1 MENQTHYL
9 EPKIFQ
15 YTFAMNEPEFRVHSG
30 DTVVAVT
37 RDARGYD
44 VNRESLPDKM
54 AQKKEGVAFLP
65 ANPLVG
71 PIYVEEARQGD
82 ALAVY
87 IEKIKLNR
95 PDAWSSHNPHF
106 ASLTGEGPGRR
117 YLLNPPIEQAMY
129 EWILDLERN
138 LGILEMPNSRL
149 KQVEIPLH
157 PFIGSIGVAPRYGRT
172 ETSLAPGEYGGN
184 MDCVETRENTTL
196 YLPVWAD
203 GAYLAFGD
211 IHAAQGDGE
220 LCGSALETTAE
231 VTLRIEVIKSR
242 QMDWPRLEDTEFIM
256 AAGSTRPLFEALAAA
271 QVELLNWL
279 TLDYGFDKWEAWQ
292 LNSQVGIMRIGN
304 VVDPYYTVV
313 AKFPK
318 QFLPSAQ

>member
-1 MENQTHYL
+1 MGSQTHYL
-9 EPKIFQ
+9 EQKVFH
-15 YTFAMNEPEFRVHSG
+15 YTFAMNEPELRVHGG
-30 DTVVAVT
+30 DTIVAVT

-44 VNRESLPDKM
+44 VNREPLTDDM
-54 AQKKEGVAFLP
+54 MQKQEGVSFLS

-71 PIYVEEARQGD
+71 PIYVEEAKQGD
-82 ALAVY
+82 ALAIH
-87 IEKIKLNR
+87 IEKIRLNR
-95 PDAWSSHNPHF
+95 PYAWSSHSPYF
-106 ASLTGEGPGRR
+106 ASLTGEGAGRR
-117 YLLNPPIEQAMY
+117 YLLNPPIEQRMY
-129 EWILDLERN
+129 EWILDLNRN

-149 KQVEIPLH
+149 KHVEIPLH

-184 MDCVETRENTTL
+184 MDCVDTGEDSTL

-231 VTLRIEVIKSR
+231 VTIRLEVIKNR
-242 QMDWPRLEDTEFIM
+242 QLNWPRIEDAEFIM
-256 AAGSTRPLFEALAAA
+256 TAGSTRPLFEAMAAA
-271 QVELLNWL
+271 QVELLDWL
-279 TLDYGFDKWEAWQ
+279 VQDYGFDKWEAWQ
-292 LNSQVGIMRIGN
+292 LNSQVGTMRIGN
-304 VVDPYYTVV
+304 VVDPCYTVV

-318 QFLPSAQ
+318 RFLPSS

>member
-1 MENQTHYL
+1 MMGTQTHYL
-9 EPKIFQ
+9 EPKVFQ
-15 YTFAMNEPEFRVHSG
+15 FTFGINEPELRVHSD
-30 DTVVAVT
+30 DTIVAVT

-44 VNRESLPDKM
+44 VNREPLKDDMMPK
-54 AQKKEGVAFLP
+54 QEGVSFFP

-71 PIYVEEARQGD
+71 PIYVEEAKRGD

-95 PDAWSSHNPHF
+95 PNAWSSHSPYF

-117 YLLNPPIEQAMY
+117 YLLNPPIEQGMY
-129 EWILDLERN
+129 EWTLDLDRN

-149 KQVEIPLH
+149 NHVEIPLH
-157 PFIGSIGVAPRYGRT
+157 PFIGSIGVAPPYGRT

-184 MDCVETRENTTL
+184 MDCVDTGEDTTL

-231 VTLRIEVIKSR
+231 VTIRLEVIKNW
-242 QMDWPRLEDTEFIM
+242 QVYWPRIENTEFIM
-256 AAGSTRPLFEALAAA
+256 TAGSTRPLFEALAAA

-279 TLDYGFDKWEAWQ
+279 IQDYGFDKWEAWQ

-304 VVDPYYTVV
+304 VVDPYYTVL

-318 QFLPSAQ
+318 RFLPSP